1 MPALFFVSKENQ
13 DLTGE
18 MDMCGEDRRALATMV
33 DRSPIKGKTIVLAD
47 PGYESYNNSRIWN
60 SKGGAMSSG

>member
-1 MPALFFVSKENQ
+1 
-13 DLTGE
+13 
-18 MDMCGEDRRALATMV
+18 MCGEDRRALATMV